1 MRLLPFPLARFLS
14 FSFGLALLVAAT
26 FPVLSSAA
34 ELDRSGPVISLQ
46 NTVYQVNGVWHCPL
60 CRQAVPQGDR
70 SNLDLRL
77 QLSEWHDVYIDAD
90 YFRTK
95 IWPISDAELVDS
107 LRIPAL
113 EPALRAALAAG
124 DQQRLAMLLQD
135 YFTSRPDNGRL
146 SNYDPQNKRSFA
158 TIDEFRKDVAADPA
172 RGRAITE
179 AVDRI
184 YTPAKG
190 FTLFGKAWGEQI
202 DFNHSYPTASKWGVH
217 YLSFLDSF
225 IAAHLLKPQPAIA
238 GAFERV
244 FNQWY
249 DQIDAVQHEKVINIT
264 TSYDFIWYELG
275 LSNRTE
281 RLVNALRAFGPTLS
295 PQSHLRL
302 LKIILG
308 SSRWLEQC
316 LTRTPFHPY
325 NWQTHTAHTL
335 SYAALAL
342 PEFSDSAAWLRHGR
356 ASMEKHIENDIL
368 NDGGYVERTT
378 SYAAYMFSVFHRY
391 MLMLDFFAQDRTFLE
406 RHLGRLEKFI
416 EFYVLTHT
424 PVGVNAPFNDAGRG
438 KELVPLF
445 KEMSVFFQRGDFVGA
460 VRHEFDAATLAAL
473 PFPAVDPKVR
483 SADFPDSRFAVMRDA
498 WKPASHFMIIN
509 YGDHQNHSHADQ
521 LSFEA
526 YANGVALAVDAGLGK
541 LRYLDPTQVSW
552 YKHSLAHTMLTINQA
567 IPEKRNLPGY
577 DKVWSAQSRT
587 EVFAATHDGY
597 LPFQQARHR
606 RHILSAKEHY
616 WLIIDEVTTTAGKPQ
631 EMDFNLHS
639 PRSLREIP
647 DGFASTEDVGFLI
660 KQDRRDA
667 GRTTRLLQKGE
678 ADLGGLDQEPS
689 HRDIDWLIFRKT
701 LTGDRFQDRMATL
714 LLPYAAGQRPDPARV
729 TVEQVDLRDPSA
741 LAYRVTV
748 AERQDLII
756 VSDGTYRTFINGVAG
771 DFRYARLS
779 STAGRVEAASFVTV
793 TRTRID
799 GLPPLRFDTA
809 RDHEQSR

>member
-1 MRLLPFPLARFLS
+1 MRPL
-14 FSFGLALLVAAT
+14 FSPSTHVLTRLFAGAFAVAAT
-26 FPVLSSAA
+26 LPGLHAA
-34 ELDRSGPVISLQ
+34 VELDRSGPVISLQ

-70 SNLDLRL
+70 SKLDLRL
-77 QLSEWHDVYIDAD
+77 QLSEWHDVYIDAEF
-90 YFRTK
+90 FRTK
-95 IWPISDAELVDS
+95 IWPISDEELVNS

-124 DQQRLAMLLQD
+124 DQKRLAVLLHD
-135 YFTSRPDNGRL
+135 YFGARPDNQRL
-146 SNYDPQNKRSFA
+146 SNYDPRNKRSFA

-172 RGRAITE
+172 RARAIVE
-179 AVDRI
+179 AADRI
-184 YTPAKG
+184 YTPGQG
-190 FTLFGKAWGEQI
+190 FTLYGKTWGEHI
-202 DFNHSYPTASKWGVH
+202 DFNHSYATTSKWGVH
-217 YLSFLDSF
+217 YLSFLDAL
-225 IAAHLLKPQPAIA
+225 IATHVLKPQPEIA

-275 LSNRTE
+275 LANRTE
-281 RLVNALRAFGPTLS
+281 RLINARRAFGAALS
-295 PQSHLRL
+295 PESHLRL

-316 LTRTPFHPY
+316 LTKTPFHPY

-391 MLMLDFFAQDRTFLE
+391 MLMLDHFAQDRSFLE

-473 PFPAVDPKVR
+473 PFPVVEPKVR
-483 SADFPDSRFAVMRDA
+483 SVDFPDSRFAVMRDA
-498 WKPASHFMIIN
+498 WKPTSHFMIIN

-541 LRYLDPTQVSW
+541 LTYLDPAQVTW
-552 YKHSLAHTMLTINQA
+552 YKHPRSHTMLTINQA

-577 DKVWSAQSRT
+577 DKVWSAQART

-597 LPFQQARHR
+597 LPFQKARHR

-631 EMDFNLHS
+631 EMDFNLHT
-639 PRSLREIP
+639 PRTLREIP

-667 GRTTRLLQKGE
+667 SRTVRLLQKGE
-678 ADLGGLDQEPS
+678 ANLGGLDQEPS
-689 HRDIDWLIFRKT
+689 HRDIDWLIFRKN
-701 LTGDRFQDRMATL
+701 LTGDRRQDRMATL
-714 LLPYAAGQRPDPARV
+714 LLPYAAGQRPDAARV
-729 TVEQVDLRDPSA
+729 TVERVDLQDPVA

-748 AERQDLII
+748 ADRQDLII
-756 VSDGTYRTFINGVAG
+756 VSDGAFRTFIDGVAG
-771 DFRYARLS
+771 AFRYARLS
-779 STAGRVEAASFVTV
+779 STAGRVEAASFVGV
-793 TRTRID
+793 TRTQID
-799 GLPPLRFDTA
+799 GLPPLRFDA
-809 RDHEQSR
+809 PRDHEQAR